1 MGTTPTEEEAYVAFV
16 NTCMHQLH
24 AGLQLDHTD
33 KKQRVAGALQT
44 HVLNKK
50 KSAAERVL
58 EGRFVL
64 GADDSAYLQTGMA
77 TLWSTAP
84 TDASTDGLDKGLALA
99 PPGLYTPD
107 AVGGIRAGLV
117 RALKA
122 KTKALERNAPA
133 DLAAL
138 VPALRLLLETPVIR
152 NAITE
157 QDATKQAQLEAVLAY
172 KWTKAPVDAE
182 ERNRRR
188 KEMLEFLRKLK
199 TYLES
204 AKGGKGGAKKIAE
217 LILGAVEKQAR
228 NLDTVR
234 GELSKTSGLLKQ
246 KVTEVARQKK
256 TIVSLQLALG
266 SVRTILETTKNEN
279 ARITAELQTCE
290 QALTRANALEANLRR
305 LLGESR
311 RGGKVLRAEKDTLDA
326 QVRQLGSELEVVW
339 GALTL
344 RRDELE
350 AARKGVVRFKEERD
364 KFKAGSEAQAAE
376 LAEKENDIVAKKQHI
391 ILLEE
396 QVKDLTTTLQ
406 SANRRSAALT
416 IQNRAQAM
424 KLETQKM
431 VLDDTADGAR
441 RAQLEAEDLGA
452 QLAEAKAQVGDLE
465 RVRDSIRDEKD
476 ALDAQVQ
483 QLRSQLKGASDT
495 LTGRV
500 EELVAARK
508 DIVSLREEHDKFKA
522 GSEAQAAELV
532 EKGNDIFVKKQ
543 RVVQLE
549 EQVKEL
555 TTTQTVLSTKLQS
568 AERRT
573 EELTVQN
580 QDQEV
585 KLEAQKMVL
594 RNTADAARDAQ
605 LEAEGLEVKLAEA
618 KAQVD
623 DLERVRD
630 DIRAILANS
639 QSTVSVLEQETS
651 TLRER
656 AEQLQKAMDANDEAK
671 RLISDQLSNANEG
684 YAKLQ
689 SDFEE
694 CEGRMETLREE
705 LKDCMT
711 ESEALKAT
719 AKTMQ
724 QTRDTALRNRRRL
737 AADAKRLA
745 AQAAADEEVVNAG
758 PDWDAWL
765 EQAER
770 AQLVASSQDVTTPS
784 NRPMRNMLV
793 SFILR
798 FSTLS
803 EETFKQRLSTA
814 LTGMLVLAVG
824 AAFVTRLVDWA
835 TESRALVLYNAGATS
850 EPENLYQMV
859 VANLPALPEPVDN
872 EVAETW
878 YDWASRGARV
888 VYDHVVTAQYTTT
901 NVQSINDANS
911 PGQPTLSAIINAH
924 GDDAVD
930 LSNWVVARG
939 LVGQRG
945 PACAAVAH
953 EADADIA
960 AVDARLEYA
969 LPSPEKL
976 GAVLPHLKLLLDGT
990 DEPTEAEVHAALAT
1004 DDDDDACGGAAT
1016 AVETLAAFGGNYAV
1030 LGEPVDANDDRGGI
1044 EVPHAVRWLPA
1055 TGAAGRAAARVAML
1069 EHVMARCAQLA
1080 ESDATSTP
1088 VKAALREAA
1097 ATLKLSQMAPLYAT
1111 REAVAYDEP
1120 ERSGCWHAPSSAS
1133 AEHGILVTRPCAIVR
1148 GALAFPVDAGI
1159 ARVACDRRAES
1170 VLGDAAE
1177 AKEAKTKYHE
1187 ATLSVRTQARA
1198 KGRATNIYVAPP
1210 ARELRFASAGTTAA
1224 ATGETMLS
1232 EDVEVTEDVTPDDFT
1247 TANWLRIVNR
1257 ALVATNVLVPEND
1270 AAVERVEGLLDAV
1283 GEEGVTAEQRR
1294 DGLWT
1299 EFRRH
1304 SAISQDRL
1312 WVFLRLLSGAVGG
1325 EVNEVITTADEA
1337 TLRATR
1343 AIQDQRVQIAKRV
1356 SDMQA
1361 KIVETV
1367 VGSMAKDSKLTLD
1380 KNGNQLVVVD
1390 AEARKQLSDLASGES
1405 GRPFF
1410 EANVAVRN
1418 LQSSDANAPKPTLSQ
1433 LLASLSQVGGQMQR
1447 SLEQTLTQPGTASA
1461 SLAEL
1466 SHPANC
1472 YFVTLRPD
1480 AVAAI
1485 RVAHERM
1492 NVELGLRGAG
1502 RRLSLWETIEGGC
1515 TMLTTR
1521 FAEFAG
1527 HVLVQ
1532 ARSTTGISAMYVS
1545 PQAIH
1550 TNASQARVALER
1562 LVHVAGAY
1570 TMSVGLPNWTALRDK
1585 NADLGEAR
1593 AAIMN
1598 AGSTVEDHE
1607 VGSMMRR
1614 VIQGTPM
1621 RSRLSTHRHASGWE
1635 IVGLATR

>member
-1 MGTTPTEEEAYVAFV
+1 MAFV

-33 KKQRVAGALQT
+33 KKQRVAVALQT
-44 HVLNKK
+44 HVLNKE

-99 PPGLYTPD
+99 PPGLYTPE

-138 VPALRLLLETPVIR
+138 VPALRLLLETPAIR
-152 NAITE
+152 NAVIGGDMT
-157 QDATKQAQLEAVLAY
+157 QQKLDTLLQY
-172 KWTKAPVDAE
+172 KWAGVAKDADRE
-182 ERNRRR
+182 TRRA
-188 KEMLEFLRKLK
+188 ELLDVLRKLK

-204 AKGGKGGAKKIAE
+204 AKGGKGEAKHIAD
-217 LILGAVEKQAR
+217 LILGAIEKQAGDLAKSESVSAKR
-228 NLDTVR
+228 LKAIGSLKKNLKSCRFRLARCETEKVR
-234 GELSKTSGLLKQ
+234 LNATLTAQGEKLSALAALL
-246 KVTEVARQKK
+246 TE
-256 TIVSLQLALG
+256 SE
-266 SVRTILETTKNEN
+266 LEAT
-279 ARITAELQTCE
+279 QCE
-290 QALTRANALEANLRR
+290 EALEACKAAETV
-305 LLGESR
+305 LLAQTASD
-311 RGGKVLRAEKDTLDA
+311 KQDRAEELKAARASKNEAREQLDEA
-326 QVRQLGSELEVVW
+326 RAKTNDLKLEM
-339 GALTL
+339 
-344 RRDELE
+344 DELKHNLEECKAKSVEYEQE
-350 AARKGVVRFKEERD
+350 ASSLKESLTTKD
-364 KFKAGSEAQAAE
+364 YE
-376 LAEKENDIVAKKQHI
+376 LAR
-391 ILLEE
+391 
-396 QVKDLTTTLQ
+396 LQ
-406 SANRRSAALT
+406 
-416 IQNRAQAM
+416 
-424 KLETQKM
+424 
-431 VLDDTADGAR
+431 
-441 RAQLEAEDLGA
+441 
-452 QLAEAKAQVGDLE
+452 
-465 RVRDSIRDEKD
+465 
-476 ALDAQVQ
+476 
-483 QLRSQLKGASDT
+483 
-495 LTGRV
+495 
-500 EELVAARK
+500 
-508 DIVSLREEHDKFKA
+508 
-522 GSEAQAAELV
+522 
-532 EKGNDIFVKKQ
+532 
-543 RVVQLE
+543 
-549 EQVKEL
+549 
-555 TTTQTVLSTKLQS
+555 
-568 AERRT
+568 
-573 EELTVQN
+573 
-580 QDQEV
+580 
-585 KLEAQKMVL
+585 
-594 RNTADAARDAQ
+594 
-605 LEAEGLEVKLAEA
+605 
-618 KAQVD
+618 D
-623 DLERVRD
+623 DLEDCRKSED
-630 DIRAILANS
+630 SL
-639 QSTVSVLEQETS
+639 LE
-651 TLRER
+651 
-656 AEQLQKAMDANDEAK
+656 KMDA
-671 RLISDQLSNANEG
+671 
-684 YAKLQ
+684 
-689 SDFEE
+689 
-694 CEGRMETLREE
+694 EE
-705 LKDCMT
+705 LR
-711 ESEALKAT
+711 KAEIRK
-719 AKTMQ
+719 A
-724 QTRDTALRNRRRL
+724 
-737 AADAKRLA
+737 
-745 AQAAADEEVVNAG
+745 VSAG
-758 PDWDAWL
+758 PNWDTWL

-770 AQLVASSQDVTTPS
+770 TQLVAVSRDATTPS
-784 NRPMRNMLV
+784 NV
-793 SFILR
+793 
-798 FSTLS
+798 
-803 EETFKQRLSTA
+803 
-814 LTGMLVLAVG
+814 
-824 AAFVTRLVDWA
+824 
-835 TESRALVLYNAGATS
+835 
-850 EPENLYQMV
+850 
-859 VANLPALPEPVDN
+859 
-872 EVAETW
+872 
-878 YDWASRGARV
+878 
-888 VYDHVVTAQYTTT
+888 H
-901 NVQSINDANS
+901 SINDANS
-911 PGQPTLSAIINAH
+911 TGQPTLSAIINAH
-924 GDDAVD
+924 GDDDID
-930 LSNWVVARG
+930 LSDWVVARG

-960 AVDARLEYA
+960 AVDARLPYA

-1097 ATLKLSQMAPLYAT
+1097 ATLKLSQMASLYAT

-1148 GALAFPVDAGI
+1148 GALSFPVDAGVF
-1159 ARVACDRRAES
+1159 RVACDRRAES

-1177 AKEAKTKYHE
+1177 AKAAKAKYHE
-1187 ATLSVRTQARA
+1187 ATLRVRTQARA

-1224 ATGETMLS
+1224 ATGATLS

-1257 ALVATNVLVPEND
+1257 ALVATSALVPENG
-1270 AAVERVEGLLDAV
+1270 AAVERVEGLLTAV

-1621 RSRLSTHRHASGWE
+1621 RSRLSTHRHVSGWE

>member
-1 MGTTPTEEEAYVAFV
+1 MGTTPTEKEAYDAFV
-16 NTCMHQLH
+16 DTCMHQLH

-33 KKQRVAGALQT
+33 KKQRVASALQT
-44 HVLNKK
+44 HVFNNK
-50 KSAAERVL
+50 KSAAQRVL

-84 TDASTDGLDKGLALA
+84 TDASTDGLDTGLALA
-99 PPGLYTPD
+99 PPGLYTPE

-152 NAITE
+152 KAVIGGDIT
-157 QDATKQAQLEAVLAY
+157 QPVLGELLKY
-172 KWTKAPVDAE
+172 KWTDVAKDAQHE
-182 ERNRRR
+182 TRRT
-188 KEMLEFLRKLK
+188 ELLEVLRKLK

-204 AKGGKGGAKKIAE
+204 AKGRKGGAKRVAD
-217 LILGAVEKQAR
+217 LILGAIEKQAR
-228 NLDTVR
+228 DLEKSEFISAKRSNAIGTL
-234 GELSKTSGLLKQ
+234 
-246 KVTEVARQKK
+246 RQHLNRAN
-256 TIVSLQLALG
+256 VSLQAVKIEHDKQADLAKTRGAQLKNTR
-266 SVRTILETTKNEN
+266 VEIARLE
-279 ARITAELQTCE
+279 AELVDCNKERQV
-290 QALTRANALEANLRR
+290 LNAQFA
-305 LLGESR
+305 
-311 RGGKVLRAEKDTLDA
+311 T
-326 QVRQLGSELEVVW
+326 
-339 GALTL
+339 T
-344 RRDELE
+344 
-350 AARKGVVRFKEERD
+350 
-364 KFKAGSEAQAAE
+364 QAALNE
-376 LAEKENDIVAKKQHI
+376 KYTAVEACKHREEDLKRELKRCEDENTRLEKHLTSERRRNTQDEARLLAEKAEAVRKLN
-391 ILLEE
+391 E
-396 QVKDLTTTLQ
+396 QIASTE
-406 SANRRSAALT
+406 R
-416 IQNRAQAM
+416 
-424 KLETQKM
+424 KLESRKEENRILGQQAAGLAIQ
-431 VLDDTADGAR
+431 LDESKHKQIQYD
-441 RAQLEAEDLGA
+441 EDKTL
-452 QLAEAKAQVGDLE
+452 LNEKLVNAK
-465 RVRDSIRDEKD
+465 RV
-476 ALDAQVQ
+476 A
-483 QLRSQLKGASDT
+483 
-495 LTGRV
+495 
-500 EELVAARK
+500 EELVNTLKERDEQLARC
-508 DIVSLREEHDKFKA
+508 KA
-522 GSEAQAAELV
+522 KEARLNADLMAQKEQLGVLESDLGEKEQEVDRCKQALEVCEAAEAVLQ
-532 EKGNDIFVKKQ
+532 EQTASDIQDYEGK
-543 RVVQLE
+543 
-549 EQVKEL
+549 L
-555 TTTQTVLSTKLQS
+555 TAALNSRAE
-568 AERRT
+568 AER
-573 EELTVQN
+573 E
-580 QDQEV
+580 QDKAIQ
-585 KLEAQKMVL
+585 
-594 RNTADAARDAQ
+594 RI
-605 LEAEGLEVKLAEA
+605 AEWE
-618 KAQVD
+618 D
-623 DLERVRD
+623 RV
-630 DIRAILANS
+630 
-639 QSTVSVLEQETS
+639 
-651 TLRER
+651 
-656 AEQLQKAMDANDEAK
+656 
-671 RLISDQLSNANEG
+671 DQLG
-684 YAKLQ
+684 V
-689 SDFEE
+689 
-694 CEGRMETLREE
+694 E
-705 LKDCMT
+705 LDVSRT
-711 ESEALKAT
+711 ESEALKAEMET
-719 AKTMQ
+719 TEAELAKMKK
-724 QTRDTALRNRRRL
+724 TRNTALRRRRQL
-737 AADAKRLA
+737 AGAVQRAA
-745 AQAAADEEVVNAG
+745 AQADAADEEPVEGAIAQPDSSAG
-758 PDWDAWL
+758 NLFPDIESLRSEVAALAEESGTNKEKFESEWL
-765 EQAER
+765 AM
-770 AQLVASSQDVTTPS
+770 LTKSSV
-784 NRPMRNMLV
+784 
-793 SFILR
+793 
-798 FSTLS
+798 
-803 EETFKQRLSTA
+803 STA
-814 LTGMLVLAVG
+814 AFTVLVTWG
-824 AAFVTRLVDWA
+824 AAIYMAIANGDPIPKYVPPTTRQAILN
-835 TESRALVLYNAGATS
+835 VLLSFFDGTS
-850 EPENLYQMV
+850 
-859 VANLPALPEPVDN
+859 
-872 EVAETW
+872 
-878 YDWASRGARV
+878 ASV
-888 VYDHVVTAQYTTT
+888 
-901 NVQSINDANS
+901 NDTDFS
-911 PGQPTLSAIINAH
+911 
-924 GDDAVD
+924 D
-930 LSNWVVARG
+930 WVVARG

-945 PACAAVAH
+945 PACAAVGQ
-953 EADADIA
+953 ETDAAIA

-969 LPSPEKL
+969 LPSPEAL

-1004 DDDDDACGGAAT
+1004 LPDDTNDACNAST
-1016 AVETLAAFGGNYAV
+1016 AVETLAAFKGNYAV

-1097 ATLKLSQMAPLYAT
+1097 ATLKLAQMAPLYAT

-1120 ERSGCWHAPSSAS
+1120 ERSGCLTSSAS

-1148 GALAFPVDAGI
+1148 GALSFPVDAGI
-1159 ARVACDRRAES
+1159 ARVACDRCATS

-1177 AKEAKTKYHE
+1177 AKAAKAKYHE

-1210 ARELRFASAGTTAA
+1210 ARELRFASAA
-1224 ATGETMLS
+1224 ATGAALS

-1257 ALVATNVLVPEND
+1257 ALVATSALVPENG

-1337 TLRATR
+1337 TLRATK

-1390 AEARKQLSDLASGES
+1390 AEARKQLNDLASGES

-1418 LQSSDANAPKPTLSQ
+1418 LQSSDSNAPKPTLSQ

-1485 RVAHERM
+1485 RIAHERM

-1502 RRLSLWETIEGGC
+1502 RRLSLWETVEGGC

-1532 ARSTTGISAMYVS
+1532 ARSTTGASAMYVS
-1545 PQAIH
+1545 PQAMN
-1550 TNASQARVALER
+1550 TNAIQARVALER
-1562 LVHVAGAY
+1562 LVHASGAY
-1570 TMSVGLPNWTALRDK
+1570 TMSVSAPNWTALRHK
-1585 NADLGEAR
+1585 NSDLGKAR

-1598 AGSTVEDHE
+1598 AGSSVEDHA
-1607 VGSMMRR
+1607 VGMMMRR
-1614 VIQGTPM
+1614 ALHGTPM
-1621 RSRLSTHRHASGWE
+1621 QSRLSTHRHASGWE
-1635 IVGLATR
+1635 VVGLATR